1 MHHTLHIF
9 QIIHRRAQHRLPPV
23 TVTQCKPGKV
33 KRRLLH
39 CLQTMQLKIR
49 TKVRKPN
56 FGSKSVPE
64 LEPELGGPDFGRQ
77 TMWPKECAPEKASGN
92 GRFGNKRRAPKDCKS
107 SVSKSKPSSL
117 KPLISER

>member
-64 LEPELGGPDFGRQ
+64 LEPELGGLQ
-77 TMWPKECAPEKASGN
+77 TPNNVAERMCTREGQWKWPVWQQK
-92 GRFGNKRRAPKDCKS
+92 KS
-107 SVSKSKPSSL
+107 S
-117 KPLISER
+117 